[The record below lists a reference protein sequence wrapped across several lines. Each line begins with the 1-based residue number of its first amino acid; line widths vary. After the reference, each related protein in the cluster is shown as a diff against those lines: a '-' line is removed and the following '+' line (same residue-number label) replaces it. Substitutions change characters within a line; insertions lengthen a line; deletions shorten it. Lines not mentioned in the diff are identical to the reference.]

1 LRTLLRPGPVPLPG
15 DSWDV
20 VPSDA
25 QPSPRPASNHRRRWS
40 PRTIGILAVAIGVV
54 VVAGI
59 WLLPVAALPRS
70 YGGPSGAGTDP
81 DTVGATRA
89 GPAPVASGVALV
101 PGVGS
106 AAGAPGTAGGPA
118 GSPPGGGSGPRGD
131 SGPGPGS
138 GSTTSNGGG
147 PPSGVGSPTE
157 TPDPTFAPFTELGYE
172 AEAGLPAVKLL
183 GAAEVVAFAGASGG
197 QAVCYIGD
205 WGDATPG
212 SLQLRLNIPAT
223 GTYRVALSYVAEAV
237 AGHATL
243 VVTGSGPYPVTFPA
257 GSNGIAVTTVDVQIV
272 AGARNLTLSNS
283 TGPVPLIDRL
293 VITPI

>member
-1 LRTLLRPGPVPLPG
+1 MRTLLRPGPVPLPG

-20 VPSDA
+20 VPCDA

-59 WLLPVAALPRS
+59 WLLPVAAMPRPH
-70 YGGPSGAGTDP
+70 GGPRGAGTDP
-81 DTVGATRA
+81 DTVGATRG
-89 GPAPVASGVALV
+89 GPAPVASGVGPV
-101 PGVGS
+101 TGVGS
-106 AAGAPGTAGGPA
+106 AAGDPGTAAGPDSDA
-118 GSPPGGGSGPRGD
+118 GSTSRRGSGAGSGGGSGTGT
-131 SGPGPGS
+131 
-138 GSTTSNGGG
+138 STGG
-147 PPSGVGSPTE
+147 PPGATPTG

-205 WGDATPG
+205 WDDATPG

-223 GTYRVALSYVAEAV
+223 GNYRVAVSYVAEAV
-237 AGHATL
+237 TGRATL
-243 VVTGSGPYPVTFPA
+243 VVAGSGPYPVAFPT

-272 AGARNLTLSNS
+272 AGARTLTLSNS

>member
-1 LRTLLRPGPVPLPG
+1 MRTLLRPGPVPLPG

-20 VPSDA
+20 VPSEA
-25 QPSPRPASNHRRRWS
+25 QPSLRPPSNHRRRWS

-59 WLLPVAALPRS
+59 WLLPVAALPGP
-70 YGGPSGAGTDP
+70 YGGPLAAGRDP
-81 DTVGATRA
+81 DTVGATRG

-106 AAGAPGTAGGPA
+106 ASGAPGTSAGPDSDAGSGSGGPS
-118 GSPPGGGSGPRGD
+118 GSRSGTGSGSGTSTGGPPGGA
-131 SGPGPGS
+131 
-138 GSTTSNGGG
+138 T
-147 PPSGVGSPTE
+147 PTG

-172 AEAGLPAVKLL
+172 AEGGLPAVKLL

-205 WGDATPG
+205 WDDATPG

-223 GTYRVALSYVAEAV
+223 GNYRVAVSYVAEAV
-237 AGHATL
+237 TGRATL
-243 VVTGSGPYPVTFPA
+243 VVAGSGPYPVAFPA

-272 AGARNLTLSNS
+272 AGARILTLSNS
-283 TGPVPLIDRL
+283 TGPVPLIDKF